1 MHTQYHKIEEDIEI
15 PRVLSVKQMPR
26 KSLKAK
32 HREIEITATILSGL
46 KLGHGVF
53 HCVLQSLHY
62 NLGDMHTLTLKT

>member
-26 KSLKAK
+26 KSLKPK

-46 KLGHGVF
+46 KLG
-53 HCVLQSLHY
+53 Q
-62 NLGDMHTLTLKT
+62 